1 MHIDRTQISPQAI
14 EARIR
19 AAREERSRTIKSYFA
34 NRRFLSRVIDT
45 VKNREAPAA
54 GSGEAPATAQ

>member
-1 MHIDRTQISPQAI
+1 MNHDRRHYSPQII

-34 NRRFLSRVIDT
+34 NRRFFGRVIDAL
-45 VKNREAPAA
+45 KNREAPAA
-54 GSGEAPATAQ
+54 NSGEAPATAQ